1 MKWRGGSDRPAAS
14 TAAHGAGAAEPVQID
29 PGGPDIRGEVDEL
42 RQPRARKSDSSA
54 DEQTA
59 VGKRHLHDDPFITA
73 SVILPLLSKR
83 KVTLY
88 ANGMLVSEC
97 PFALNVAC
105 SLAWKIWLVGVPLT
119 SKKSGGSVAL
129 PVAAMVTGKAQVSV
143 RTPVSG
149 EREFRLDRG
158 VSCGPRREQGHHG
171 EPSKGSQCEAPRESL
186 HLLTS
191 SATIAD
197 QPSAE
202 RSRLPQL
209 RRLIACAL

>member
-1 MKWRGGSDRPAAS
+1 MNCVNRVKSTQPALMNRPPSGSG
-14 TAAHGAGAAEPVQID
+14 TF
-29 PGGPDIRGEVDEL
+29 
-42 RQPRARKSDSSA
+42 
-54 DEQTA
+54 TMT
-59 VGKRHLHDDPFITA
+59 PFITA

-119 SKKSGGSVAL
+119 SKKSSSVAL
-129 PVAAMVTGKAQVSV
+129 PVAAMVTGEGAGIGQDTRV
-143 RTPVSG
+143 G

-171 EPSKGSQCEAPRESL
+171 ETSKGSQCEAPRESL
-186 HLLTS
+186 HLPLPPP
-191 SATIAD
+191 ATPIAD